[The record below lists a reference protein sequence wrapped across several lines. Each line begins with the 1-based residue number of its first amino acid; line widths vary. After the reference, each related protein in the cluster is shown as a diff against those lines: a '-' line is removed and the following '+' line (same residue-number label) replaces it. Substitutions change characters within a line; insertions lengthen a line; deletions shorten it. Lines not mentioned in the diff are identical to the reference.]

1 MAPRSMMGQSSELEL
16 CDTGWD
22 GFSGGYDRVRSGG
35 TSQEMAGED
44 PGVI

>member
-1 MAPRSMMGQSSELEL
+1 VTP
-16 CDTGWD
+16 D
-22 GFSGGYDRVRSGG
+22 GTEFSGGYDRVRSGG